1 MQNKTG
7 FKAEYNSTKFLL
19 LKNNSITF
27 ACPMFEE
34 VVSRLLTS
42 YFLLLTSY
50 FFYAQVAEMVDA
62 LVSNTSG
69 SNTVPVR
76 ARLWVQTFI
85 KAPVNMVFSG
95 VLIYTGFN
103 DFIYFPITIISA
115 YP

>member
-42 YFLLLTSY
+42 YFILLTSY
-50 FFYAQVAEMVDA
+50 FLYAQVAELVDA

-76 ARLWVQTFI
+76 PRLWVQTFFNI
-85 KAPVNMVFSG
+85 PDSIALSG
-95 VLIYTGFN
+95 IFFLTPEYHLSSN
-103 DFIYFPITIISA
+103 
-115 YP
+115 